1 MKKEIFIIDIHSFV
15 DVITNSSTEL
25 FMLETDKSLELV
37 REIVKE
43 KEKEFPPDY
52 GHYVTVDYCDD
63 YFLNEAFGWFNDED
77 IENTIKYLEGK
88 GYTIIPPQKKIRNQN
103 ILQYHPKEV
112 VSTQNYLIL
121 LRRILMLFITHA
133 KLKKLKIWQQDIL
146 NQ

>member
-88 GYTIIPPQKKIRNQN
+88 GYTIIPPEENKKSKYIAISSERGGQ
-103 ILQYHPKEV
+103 HPELSNFIKENFNV
-112 VSTQNYLIL
+112 IHYTCE
-121 LRRILMLFITHA
+121 A
-133 KLKKLKIWQQDIL
+133 
-146 NQ
+146 